1 MFVCPIITQEFA
13 QIFIGEFGRTTE
25 CQLRLFLRFPNN
37 YREIS
42 DLFRDMSS
50 SGLIEK
56 KKNGKNKCLGS
67 IKFDA
72 ENFQINFFL
81 IPLTVQIF
89 DLKAIDLCLRESAY
103 YCGSGS

>member
-56 KKNGKNKCLGS
+56 KRKMVKISVWDPLNLMQK
-67 IKFDA
+67 
-72 ENFQINFFL
+72 NFQINFF
-81 IPLTVQIF
+81 
-89 DLKAIDLCLRESAY
+89 
-103 YCGSGS
+103 